1 MVLLILQT
9 ITIRDNILLTY
20 ARLCVNRAG
29 PYSPNSKQEV
39 LERTNLPTFLTLFNN
54 AV

>member
-1 MVLLILQT
+1 MEAKIYQLVVGRFHQILIKLVRLV
-9 ITIRDNILLTY
+9 IRHVI
-20 ARLCVNRAG
+20 
-29 PYSPNSKQEV
+29 KQEV